1 MPAVN
6 SLRELLIEELRDIY
20 DAEKRLTKA
29 LPKISKASSHDELK
43 SAIDAHLEE
52 TREHVTRLEHAFE
65 ALDTPAR
72 AKTCAAMKGL
82 IEEGDE
88 HAGED
93 YADEG
98 LKDAAIIGS
107 AQRVEHYEIAAYGTA
122 IAHAKLLELDDVV
135 ALLESTLEEEKAA
148 DSKLTEIA
156 ESVVNL
162 DASAGDSDDEESE
175 ENDEQGAG
183 EPARRPAMRMAMT
196 GGKATGR
203 AKSGAKARAR

>member
-52 TREHVTRLEHAFE
+52 TREHVTRLEQAFD

-107 AQRVEHYEIAAYGTA
+107 EQRVEHYEIAAYGTA

-196 GGKATGR
+196 GGKAAGR